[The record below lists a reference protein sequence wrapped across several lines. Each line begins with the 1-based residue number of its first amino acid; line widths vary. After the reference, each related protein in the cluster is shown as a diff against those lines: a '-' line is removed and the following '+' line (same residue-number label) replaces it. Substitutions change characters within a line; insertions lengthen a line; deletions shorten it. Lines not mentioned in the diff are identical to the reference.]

1 MISRKETVAKG
12 IRILSV
18 PPVMITA
25 LVLALAALRPDMFRS
40 GTEIVVTIVLLGFV
54 PVLAYPVHKAVP
66 ALRGKGRE
74 EQRKLAFVFNL
85 AGYTAAFMW
94 ALIEDVSSELVLI
107 CATYFGSV
115 VLLTISNKL
124 IHFRASGHASSFTGP
139 LLLAVYLTGT
149 KLVIPCVLIAGLV
162 IWSSLT
168 LKRHTIKELAGGIV
182 ICTVSF
188 LVSLFGVSL

>member
-1 MISRKETVAKG
+1 MISRKEAFAKG

-18 PPVMITA
+18 PPVMITG
-25 LVLALAALRPDMFRS
+25 LVLVLAALRPDVFRN

-94 ALIEDVSSELVLI
+94 ALIEDVSRELLLI

-115 VLLTISNKL
+115 VLLTVCNKV
-124 IHFRASGHASSFTGP
+124 IGFRASGHASSFTGP
-139 LLLAVYLTGT
+139 LLLAVYLAGV
-149 KLVIPCVLIAGLV
+149 KLMIPGVLIAGLV

-168 LKRHTIKELAGGIV
+168 LKRHTVKELIGGIV
-182 ICTVSF
+182 ICIVSF
-188 LVSLFGVSL
+188 LISLFGVAL